1 MQKQRKAK
9 LAKRRSFQEGHIQI
23 GYAIDLSK
31 GKHADELKVEKS
43 KNTKA
48 SQAESMRN
56 EAPFLKERGTS
67 LRLVDS

>member
-1 MQKQRKAK
+1 MRK
-9 LAKRRSFQEGHIQI
+9 LI
-23 GYAIDLSK
+23 K

-56 EAPFLKERGTS
+56 EAPFWNEEKVFSS
-67 LRLVDS
+67 LPTIP